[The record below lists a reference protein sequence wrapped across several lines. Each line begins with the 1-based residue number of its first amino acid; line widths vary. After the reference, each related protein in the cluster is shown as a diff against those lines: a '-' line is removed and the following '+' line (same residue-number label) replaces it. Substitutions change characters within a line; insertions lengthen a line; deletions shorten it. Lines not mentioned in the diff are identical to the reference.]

1 MSCIIENEE
10 LSFVSVNGETKL
22 WLRKSN
28 RYITMQEF
36 YSCDL
41 GDNVRFVFYVEEE
54 LQPAV
59 KKKQI
64 FKKQNEPKPFN
75 TAIDYPK
82 YTLNKPELIKLNLE
96 SEIKPKA
103 NEDYT
108 DIAAAALG
116 SLALIYSIINQAKQK
131 KDKLEQTKCC
141 TESKLNYEKLNAKI
155 EKIIADNESNKKTL
169 YAEVYEHYKELKE
182 LKEDTDNLKD
192 VVSKIIDKI

>member
-64 FKKQNEPKPFN
+64 FKSKMNQNR
-75 TAIDYPK
+75 
-82 YTLNKPELIKLNLE
+82 LILLLTIQN
-96 SEIKPKA
+96 I
-103 NEDYT
+103 
-108 DIAAAALG
+108 
-116 SLALIYSIINQAKQK
+116 
-131 KDKLEQTKCC
+131 
-141 TESKLNYEKLNAKI
+141 
-155 EKIIADNESNKKTL
+155 
-169 YAEVYEHYKELKE
+169 H
-182 LKEDTDNLKD
+182 
-192 VVSKIIDKI
+192 